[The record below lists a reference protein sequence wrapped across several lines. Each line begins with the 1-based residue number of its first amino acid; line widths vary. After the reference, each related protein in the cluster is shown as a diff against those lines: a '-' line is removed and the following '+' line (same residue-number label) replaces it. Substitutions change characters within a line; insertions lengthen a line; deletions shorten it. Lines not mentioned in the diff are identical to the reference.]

1 MARGKGSRLMVGKV
15 KAKATAGEVVSMC
28 RWRRETST
36 IWMHNMLDD
45 CRGVSW
51 RAGSKQARS
60 NSFIPV
66 LPSSA
71 QLAAAVV
78 NSAETHPP
86 RIPTS
91 ELCVLGASTTIDC
104 RSRVMRASA
113 LSTIVSEAM
122 AAQRAALSG

>member
-51 RAGSKQARS
+51 RAGSVR
-60 NSFIPV
+60 FIH
-66 LPSSA
+66 SSA
-71 QLAAAVV
+71 SLFG
-78 NSAETHPP
+78 SASLCALHNRWMQHPTVP
-86 RIPTS
+86 Q
-91 ELCVLGASTTIDC
+91 ATTTPN
-104 RSRVMRASA
+104 A
-113 LSTIVSEAM
+113 
-122 AAQRAALSG
+122 